1 MAPVIGVTATLKQDL
16 DSVAERPL
24 GSYVRAD
31 LDYVAGVVQAGGVPL
46 VLPPIP
52 GVAEEVAQRID
63 GLLLSG
69 GSDLD
74 PAYYGEEARPELGV
88 TIPERDALEMA
99 LVEHALKRGIP
110 VFGICR
116 GLQVINVALGGTL
129 YQDLPTQL
137 GGGSIAHRQQTPK
150 WQWTHEVETE
160 GGSNVAEIMEASSL
174 RVNSYHHQGVKDVAD
189 GLVVSARASD
199 GVVEAVE
206 SPNLSKRWLVG
217 VQWHAEAM
225 RGAESAEH
233 RNLFAAH
240 VAAAER
246 HATRRRAAA

>member
-1 MAPVIGVTATLKQDL
+1 M
-16 DSVAERPL
+16 
-24 GSYVRAD
+24 
-31 LDYVAGVVQAGGVPL
+31 
-46 VLPPIP
+46 
-52 GVAEEVAQRID
+52 AEEMTRGID

-74 PAYYGEEARPELGV
+74 PDYYGEDALPELDV
-88 TIPERDALEMA
+88 TIPERDAFEMA
-99 LVEHALKRGIP
+99 LLEHALERGIP

-116 GLQVINVALGGTL
+116 GLQVMNVGLGGTL

-137 GGGSIAHRQQTPK
+137 GSGSIAHRQQTPK
-150 WQWTHEVETE
+150 WQWTHEVEAE
-160 GGSNVAEIMEASSL
+160 GGSNVAEIMGARRL
-174 RVNSYHHQGVKDVAD
+174 RVNSYHHQGVKKVAE

-206 SPNLSKRWLVG
+206 STDLSECWLVG

-225 RGAESAEH
+225 RNTESAEH
-233 RNLFAAH
+233 RNLFVSH
-240 VAAAER
+240 VSAAER